1 MSELLDSPCIE
12 LLRPRLRMEFTVAE
26 YDSGVR
32 RARPIGAVDELL
44 AHGLVWATGAPRVE
58 KLRTDK
64 FKAPFGRIRIFD
76 QKAYDVQMRQ
86 LLGIL

>member
-26 YDSGVR
+26 YDAGVR
-32 RARPIGAVDELL
+32 RARSIGTVDKLL
-44 AHGLVWATGAPRVE
+44 AHGLVWATGAPAVE
-58 KLRTDK
+58 ELRTEK
-64 FKAPFGRIRIFD
+64 RQAPFGQVRIFAPG
-76 QKAYDVQMRQ
+76 AYDVQMHR